1 MNVRDAMTANPRVV
15 TPEQPIGDAETVMRR
30 GRFRHLPVVTG
41 GALVGIVSER
51 DLHGA
56 EGGDDAVRRGRP
68 VRTVMTADV
77 LTIGPNDPVEQAA
90 RLMLENKI
98 GCLPVLEDGAV
109 VGVITESDIF
119 RAFVQA
125 LGVMEPG
132 TRVQIYA
139 GDLTTA
145 LERIAEVAR
154 RQGVRIVTVV
164 SESSDHVGVSGVVVR
179 FGTVMIALLVAALRA
194 SGLHVA
200 EPDPRA
206 EGSS

>member
-15 TPEQPIGDAETVMRR
+15 APEESIGDAEAVMRR
-30 GRFRHLPVVTG
+30 GRFRHLPVVAG
-41 GALVGIVSER
+41 GELVGVVSER

-77 LTIGPNDPVEQAA
+77 LTIGPNDPLEQAA

-98 GCLPVLEDGAV
+98 GCLPVVEDGAL

-119 RAFVQA
+119 RAFVQV

-164 SESSDHVGVSGVVVR
+164 SESQDHAGVSGVVVR
-179 FGTVMIALLVAALRA
+179 FGTVMIAPLIAALRA
-194 SGLHVA
+194 SGLNVA